1 MTFHTP
7 LCNESAYSGVS
18 GIGQLTRG
26 AFRIKDLLRNPYFNS
41 NHRAAHLLKESQLQ
55 TTSWRGCFLA
65 ANAMFQ
71 ANNIE
76 EAFKIL
82 EANEALFEQ
91 KKIETDTK
99 DNAQSK
105 DWLVALL
112 VLKGKVLENMDNREQ
127 ARTTFS

>member
-1 MTFHTP
+1 
-7 LCNESAYSGVS
+7 
-18 GIGQLTRG
+18 
-26 AFRIKDLLRNPYFNS
+26 
-41 NHRAAHLLKESQLQ
+41 
-55 TTSWRGCFLA
+55 
-65 ANAMFQ
+65 MFQ

-127 ARTTFS
+127 ASDVFKGQKSQKQFFQKRNRKIAEFFP

>member
-1 MTFHTP
+1 
-7 LCNESAYSGVS
+7 
-18 GIGQLTRG
+18 
-26 AFRIKDLLRNPYFNS
+26 
-41 NHRAAHLLKESQLQ
+41 
-55 TTSWRGCFLA
+55 
-65 ANAMFQ
+65 MFQ

-127 ARTTFS
+127 ASDVFKGQKSQKQFFLPLILPKNKIKKIVTFFLRVLNGQVRQKKPCSIRH

>member
-1 MTFHTP
+1 
-7 LCNESAYSGVS
+7 
-18 GIGQLTRG
+18 
-26 AFRIKDLLRNPYFNS
+26 
-41 NHRAAHLLKESQLQ
+41 
-55 TTSWRGCFLA
+55 
-65 ANAMFQ
+65 MFQ

-127 ARTTFS
+127 ASDVFKGQKSQKQFFLPLFLPKNEIEKFLNSIMTRREFISLFIYYMEVNIKNY

>member
-1 MTFHTP
+1 
-7 LCNESAYSGVS
+7 
-18 GIGQLTRG
+18 
-26 AFRIKDLLRNPYFNS
+26 
-41 NHRAAHLLKESQLQ
+41 
-55 TTSWRGCFLA
+55 
-65 ANAMFQ
+65 MFQ

-91 KKIETDTK
+91 KKIETETK
-99 DNAQSK
+99 DNDQSK

-127 ARTTFS
+127 ASDVFKGRKISKTIFIAFNSSKKLKKNNCLILP

>member
-1 MTFHTP
+1 
-7 LCNESAYSGVS
+7 
-18 GIGQLTRG
+18 
-26 AFRIKDLLRNPYFNS
+26 
-41 NHRAAHLLKESQLQ
+41 
-55 TTSWRGCFLA
+55 
-65 ANAMFQ
+65 MFQ

-99 DNAQSK
+99 DNNQSK

-127 ARTTFS
+127 ASDVFKGRKISQAIFLAFQFFQKTKEKQLSNSALRFLNGSIKHYDIIWPLISIKNGQLFFI

>member
-1 MTFHTP
+1 
-7 LCNESAYSGVS
+7 
-18 GIGQLTRG
+18 
-26 AFRIKDLLRNPYFNS
+26 
-41 NHRAAHLLKESQLQ
+41 
-55 TTSWRGCFLA
+55 
-65 ANAMFQ
+65 MFQ

-127 ARTTFS
+127 ASDVFKGQKSQQQFFLPLILPKNEVKKWLNSSLLTKKSHMHFTTLNST